1 MAVHFKL
8 EKEFRDFVTDTI
20 SKVEGKGFRKDS
32 EEAKIEL
39 ISVLIHTCDI
49 SSTSC
54 MLKEHSEKWGL
65 RCNQEFHDQWE
76 GEKKR
81 EEEIGPATDFL

>member
-8 EKEFRDFVTDTI
+8 EKRFKDFVTETI

-39 ISVLIHTCDI
+39 ISVMIHTTDI

-54 MLKEHSEKWGL
+54 MKVEHSEKWGL
-65 RCNQEFHDQWE
+65 
-76 GEKKR
+76 
-81 EEEIGPATDFL
+81 